1 MPTVTRK
8 LKSRFEKKINLKI
21 RITFLTIFSRNNPA
35 SEPKEKSS
43 MACTSASLSNAR
55 GERWTLGSASA
66 RSACCGM
73 LFQVRAAP
81 SGHEGRARRA
91 LSGVGE
97 PQAPAS
103 HTLRT
108 HGVRIK

>member
-1 MPTVTRK
+1 
-8 LKSRFEKKINLKI
+8 
-21 RITFLTIFSRNNPA
+21 
-35 SEPKEKSS
+35 

-81 SGHEGRARRA
+81 SLSLTRSGHEGRARRA

-97 PQAPAS
+97 PQGPAS